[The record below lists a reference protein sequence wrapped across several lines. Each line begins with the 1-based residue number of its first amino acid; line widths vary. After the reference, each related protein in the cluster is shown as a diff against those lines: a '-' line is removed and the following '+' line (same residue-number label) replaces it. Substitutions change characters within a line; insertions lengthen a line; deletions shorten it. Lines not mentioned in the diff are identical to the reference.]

1 VELDGATRRVLNF
14 SIGEREQGYRF
25 SLDFGDK

>member
-25 SLDFGDK
+25 SLDFWG